1 MESSNGSLLEA
12 VLIVNHARVD
22 VLEDGRG
29 GEAISQVGHSVEIL
43 RRLGND
49 IYDGEVCLEN
59 MVEKFVKRLILY

>member
-1 MESSNGSLLEA
+1 M
-12 VLIVNHARVD
+12 NHARVD